1 MLDSKPAVPM
11 TSQLKVSPRAC
22 TVCLGL
28 LTTFASPAPPLTA
41 AAMAVSDAFVAAQSG
56 GVAAADRMQH
66 KLEAIV
72 KFGAIPRLETQ
83 STVIEE
89 GEVNAYL
96 AHYLQAEIPPGISTP
111 TLRIHGD
118 RLLSAT
124 ATLDLDAL
132 NASRPPTDGFDPA
145 RLLRGSLPAKVSGRL
160 VTENGIDRFELES
173 AELGGVPLPR
183 ALVSQ
188 LVTRFSISPDQ
199 PQGIDLD
206 APFDLPSAIREIK
219 VEPGHVTVLQ

>member
-96 AHYLQAEIPPGISTP
+96 ALRQVSHVAHGSLDHIVIAEEPA
-111 TLRIHGD
+111 D
-118 RLLSAT
+118 C
-124 ATLDLDAL
+124 
-132 NASRPPTDGFDPA
+132 A
-145 RLLRGSLPAKVSGRL
+145 RLGW
-160 VTENGIDRFELES
+160 
-173 AELGGVPLPR
+173 
-183 ALVSQ
+183 
-188 LVTRFSISPDQ
+188 
-199 PQGIDLD
+199 
-206 APFDLPSAIREIK
+206 
-219 VEPGHVTVLQ
+219 